1 MEKRRVNRIFLR
13 KVTFREWYKTNVIE
27 HIDVTD
33 MPIEELW
40 AMRQSLDRT
49 ESLEV
54 IIDKIIKRLPAA
66 RPEAD

>member
-1 MEKRRVNRIFLR
+1 MFKKRIYLR
-13 KVTFREWYKTNVIE
+13 KVTFREWYKTNIVE

-40 AMRQSLDRT
+40 AIRTSLDRT

-54 IIDKIIKRLPAA
+54 IIDKIIQRLPK
-66 RPEAD
+66 EKKK